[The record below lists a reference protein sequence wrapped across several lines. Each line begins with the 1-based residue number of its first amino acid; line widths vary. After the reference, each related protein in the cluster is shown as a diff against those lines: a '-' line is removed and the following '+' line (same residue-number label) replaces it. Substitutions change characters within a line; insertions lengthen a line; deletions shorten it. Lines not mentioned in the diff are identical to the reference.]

1 MHSNR
6 KPLVLS
12 RWRIPLL
19 AAAVLVIVVAPFIML
34 RIADERTRD
43 ADAMV
48 AQTLEVEAALQEVN
62 AAVRNVEAV
71 TLERALGADAPI
83 LEVRMDYSRTVLM
96 PALDRVEE
104 LTRDQPG
111 QQVRAGRLR
120 ESITQRL
127 EQISRLVARDGS
139 IDGSELQR
147 LAEQF
152 PVQAPIAEMVAAERR
167 VLAERVEI
175 AHRARSQASWIS
187 GTTLFAQVLLLIAL
201 ATIAARDAERRSR
214 AERASHRANQRAGA
228 VLDTVREP
236 IVLIDGGLRIVM
248 HNVAFNELFG
258 VHGDARGQPLAEVGS
273 GAWND
278 NETLRRLRDVCG
290 RGRELWD
297 YELRVRTA
305 DAQDRVM
312 LVNARLMELPDSD
325 EAVALVTASDVT
337 LQKVTEEHIRDL
349 NRQLEGKVEQVS
361 DVNRELEA
369 FSYSVSHDLRAPLR
383 HIAGFAEKLRRHLGE
398 DIDEKAQHYVG
409 VIGSSAKRMSELIDD
424 LLVYSR
430 LGRSALR
437 LQAVDMQS
445 LVEETRAMLDA
456 NVALEAP
463 GHHVQWQVGPMPV
476 LVADENMLRQV
487 WGNLMG
493 NAVKYS
499 MGSEPARITIDHAV
513 GKDGEHV
520 FTVTDNGAGF
530 DMAYAGKL
538 FGVFQRLHA
547 HSEFTGTGIG
557 LASVKRVLTRHNG
570 RIWAEAEPGKGATFH
585 FTIPAHLDMAN
596 RNPTA

>member
-1 MHSNR
+1 MLHR
-6 KPLVLS
+6 DTPLVLS

-19 AAAVLVIVVAPFIML
+19 AAAVLVIVVAPFILL
-34 RIADERTRD
+34 RMADERTRA

-83 LEVRMDYSRTVLM
+83 LEARMDYSRTVLM
-96 PALDRVEE
+96 PALDRVER
-104 LTRDQPG
+104 LTRDDPG

-127 EQISRLVARDGS
+127 DQISRLVTVDGT
-139 IDGSELQR
+139 IDGGELQR

-152 PVQAPIAEMVAAERR
+152 PVQAPIGEMVEAERR
-167 VLAERVEI
+167 MLAERVEV
-175 AHRARSQASWIS
+175 ARRARSQAQWLS
-187 GTTLFAQVLLLIAL
+187 GATLFAQILLLVGL
-201 ATIAARDAERRSR
+201 AAAAARDADRRNR
-214 AERASHRANQRAGA
+214 AEQAFQRANRRAAA

-236 IVLIDGGLRIVM
+236 IVLIDGDLAIVM
-248 HNVAFNELFG
+248 HNAAFNELFG
-258 VHGDARGQPLAEVGS
+258 VAGDVRGQALADVGGGS
-273 GAWND
+273 WND
-278 NETLRRLRDVCG
+278 AETLRRLRDVSG

-305 DAQDRVM
+305 DAQERVM

-325 EAVALVTASDVT
+325 EAVVLVTASDIS
-337 LQKVTEEHIRDL
+337 LQKASEEHIRDL
-349 NRQLEGKVEQVS
+349 NRQLQGKVEQVS

-383 HIAGFAEKLRRHLGE
+383 HIAGFADKLRRHLGE
-398 DIDEKAQHYVG
+398 DIDEKSQHYVG
-409 VIGSSAKRMSELIDD
+409 VIGSSARRMSELIDD

-456 NVALEAP
+456 NVDHEAP
-463 GHHVQWQVGPMPV
+463 GHHVQWHIGPMPV

-487 WGNLMG
+487 WNNLLG

-499 MGSEPARITIDHAV
+499 MGREPARIRVEHARTD
-513 GKDGEHV
+513 DGEHL
-520 FTVTDNGAGF
+520 FTVADNGAGF

-547 HSEFTGTGIG
+547 PSEFTGTGIG
-557 LASVKRVLTRHNG
+557 LASVKRVVTRHNG
-570 RIWAEAEPGKGATFH
+570 RVWADAAPGKGATFH
-585 FTIPAHLDMAN
+585 FTLPANLDLAN
-596 RNPTA
+596 RNPAA